1 MGALKFNSEWLIW
14 FPYSGSLPFSR
25 KHPLSTYISSMLV
38 IFSGGMLANFFLGEP
53 ILGVMKNNQ
62 QLAVYSAVW

>member
-1 MGALKFNSEWLIW
+1 
-14 FPYSGSLPFSR
+14 
-25 KHPLSTYISSMLV
+25 MLV